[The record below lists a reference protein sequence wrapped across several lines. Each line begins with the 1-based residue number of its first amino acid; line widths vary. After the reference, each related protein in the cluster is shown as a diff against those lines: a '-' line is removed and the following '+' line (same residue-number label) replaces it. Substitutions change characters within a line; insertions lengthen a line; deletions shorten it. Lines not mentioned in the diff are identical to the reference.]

1 MDFRQFSIHI
11 DKQRKRVAQIVNDD
25 LPHYVGTKVISMF
38 KRNFLTQSF
47 FGVKWKD
54 VRRRTHPPKGKKG
67 QAAARRQIL
76 VGSTGNLRRS
86 LGYKVGSGY
95 VEFGTDAEYGA
106 VHNQGLKAGRG
117 KGFTM
122 PKRQFIGHH
131 AEVDKEVR
139 KAIERLLKQRG

>member
-1 MDFRQFSIHI
+1 MDYKQLRLHI
-11 DKQRKRVAQIVNDD
+11 DGIKNRVAQIVSHD
-25 LPHYVGTKVISMF
+25 LPAYVGTKGMALF

-47 FGVKWKD
+47 FGAKWKD

-86 LGYKVGSGY
+86 IGYKVGNGY

-122 PKRQFIGHH
+122 PRRQFIGHH

-139 KAIERLLKQRG
+139 KAIERLLKS